1 MRARLAEGLQRAAWR
16 QELEGRSPGLGDAVL
31 FRERAAQGLS
41 SPFEV
46 LGNPV
51 LRRVVTTALGLP
63 QELAIQ
69 SVETQLRA
77 VTSRLDLDKLKDPKE
92 ATKLVERY
100 LVARA
105 REAGPLGGLMGPGNW
120 LTGLFVNR
128 SV

>member
-1 MRARLAEGLQRAAWR
+1 M
-16 QELEGRSPGLGDAVL
+16 
-31 FRERAAQGLS
+31 
-41 SPFEV
+41 
-46 LGNPV
+46 